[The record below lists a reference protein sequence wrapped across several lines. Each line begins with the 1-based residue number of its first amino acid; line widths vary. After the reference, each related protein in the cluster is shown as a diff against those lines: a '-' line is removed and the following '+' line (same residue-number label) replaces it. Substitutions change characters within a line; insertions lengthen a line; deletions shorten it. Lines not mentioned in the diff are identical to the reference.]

1 MQSISFGENM
11 GIWVI
16 LRKNFFLLFLLNY
29 NFSRKEGILS
39 NALGRNLS
47 EQSGLYLKTYVN
59 TYG

>member
-39 NALGRNLS
+39 NALGRNLP

>member
-39 NALGRNLS
+39 DALGRNLS

>member
-16 LRKNFFLLFLLNY
+16 LRKNFFLFFLLNY